1 MQVRRKKMNYLIINE
16 QHNLFLQQENILK
29 NFGEVKI
36 VKVPAAGWTLEK
48 LKNFEVDN
56 KLQSRDTV
64 IFASPIPFLI
74 KELTSILVW
83 LNNPDMSGDNVGLKY
98 NVLVFHNDKRDKL
111 ELPNGKIINR
121 VSAEG
126 WMLV

>member
-1 MQVRRKKMNYLIINE
+1 MNYLIINE
-16 QHNLFLQQENILK
+16 QHSLFEQQENILK
-29 NFGEVKI
+29 NFDEI
-36 VKVPAAGWTLEK
+36 ETIKVPAAGWTLEQ

-74 KELTSILVW
+74 KELTSQLVC
-83 LNNPDMSGDNVGLKY
+83 PDMSGDNIGLKY

>member
-1 MQVRRKKMNYLIINE
+1 MNYLIINE
-16 QHNLFLQQENILK
+16 QHSLFEQQENILK
-29 NFGEVKI
+29 NFDEVEI
-36 VKVPAAGWTLEK
+36 IKVPAAGWTLEK

-74 KELTSILVW
+74 KELTKQLVW

>member
-1 MQVRRKKMNYLIINE
+1 MNYLIINE
-16 QHNLFLQQENILK
+16 QHSLFEQQENILK
-29 NFGEVKI
+29 NFDEVEI
-36 VKVPAAGWTLEK
+36 IKVPAAGWTLEK

-74 KELTSILVW
+74 KELTKQLVW

-98 NVLVFHNDKRDKL
+98 DVLVFHNDKRDKL

>member
-1 MQVRRKKMNYLIINE
+1 MNYLIINE
-16 QHNLFLQQENILK
+16 QHSLFEQQENILK
-29 NFGEVKI
+29 NFDEI
-36 VKVPAAGWTLEK
+36 ETIKVPAAGWTLEQ

-74 KELTSILVW
+74 KELTSRLVC
-83 LNNPDMSGDNVGLKY
+83 PDMSGDNVGLKY

>member
-1 MQVRRKKMNYLIINE
+1 MNYLIINE
-16 QHNLFLQQENILK
+16 QHSLFEQQENILK
-29 NFGEVKI
+29 NFDEVETI
-36 VKVPAAGWTLEK
+36 KVPAAGWTLEQ

-74 KELTSILVW
+74 KELTKQLVW

-98 NVLVFHNDKRDKL
+98 DVLVFHNDKRDKL
-111 ELPNGKIINR
+111 ELNGRIINK